1 MESSTISMSH
11 WLCMPPS
18 PLRGSSASSA
28 AAYYIART
36 CDYAAGRK
44 NCDGAPAPI
53 APPKGL
59 RMVVGDPYLR
69 RIR

>member
-1 MESSTISMSH
+1 MLVCSFTILGTKYVEAN
-11 WLCMPPS
+11 WTTI
-18 PLRGSSASSA
+18 AQ

-69 RIR
+69 